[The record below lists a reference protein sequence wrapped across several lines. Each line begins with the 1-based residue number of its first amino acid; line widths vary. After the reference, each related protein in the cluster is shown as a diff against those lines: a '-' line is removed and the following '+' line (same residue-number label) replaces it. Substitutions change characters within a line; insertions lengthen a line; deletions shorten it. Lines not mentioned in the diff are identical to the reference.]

1 LIVRLRVII
10 RKTAEFIIDLVVKN
24 LLNSKHMFPTRWLLT
39 FSHFPRPSHR
49 LCSRNFGHSRCI
61 LALSK
66 TLSHSGRLSLQDP
79 DTGTGLVCASDP
91 ACDDVMRVQIRVRD
105 NIIIESKFQTF
116 GSRSA
121 VATSEYVVGLIEG
134 KTIYEARQITSAEI
148 IDDLSLS
155 YNRHYCCKMV

>member
-1 LIVRLRVII
+1 
-10 RKTAEFIIDLVVKN
+10 
-24 LLNSKHMFPTRWLLT
+24 
-39 FSHFPRPSHR
+39 
-49 LCSRNFGHSRCI
+49 
-61 LALSK
+61 
-66 TLSHSGRLSLQDP
+66 
-79 DTGTGLVCASDP
+79 
-91 ACDDVMRVQIRVRD
+91 MRVQIRVRD

-155 YNRHYCCKMV
+155 YNRRYCCKMAQEAISSAIRDYKFKNPLQ